1 MTCTLQ
7 YNILS
12 PMPDDAALAEAPDPA
27 IPRAEQ
33 RLRML
38 EKLAQLEMELAEAL
52 QRQAIA
58 AANPTLP
65 ADPDADAEPATGA
78 APDTAGELSAGFAR
92 IARSLRLTL
101 TLQARAEEQLRAL
114 RAGVAADLEARRF
127 TARKRALDEAAAQN
141 RDRRDTV
148 ERLVWEAAEREVED
162 EEALKGVLE
171 ALEER
176 LDDDGAYWNIG
187 RLPLRETVER
197 LCADLELNPD
207 WSRWEG
213 EGWTPEPPF
222 SRSRFSI
229 WARPSRTPL
238 RQHDES
244 APLIAA
250 VLAHRR
256 E

>member
-1 MTCTLQ
+1 
-7 YNILS
+7 
-12 PMPDDAALAEAPDPA
+12 MPDDAAAFAEATDPA
-27 IPRAEQ
+27 VLRAER

-38 EKLAQLEMELAEAL
+38 EKLAQMEMELAEAL

-58 AANPTLP
+58 AANPTPP
-65 ADPDADAEPATGA
+65 AEPDAGAASAPGA
-78 APDTAGELSAGFAR
+78 APDTVDDLSAAFAR

-101 TLQARAEEQLRAL
+101 ALQARAEEQLRAL
-114 RAGVAADLEARRF
+114 LAGEAAKVEARRF
-127 TARKRALDEAAAQN
+127 TARKRALDEAAAQS

-176 LDDDGAYWNIG
+176 LDDDDAYWNIG

-213 EGWTPEPPF
+213 EGWTPQAPF

-229 WARPSRTPL
+229 WSRPSRTPL
-238 RQHDES
+238 RPYED
-244 APLIAA
+244 LR
-250 VLAHRR
+250 AHRR

>member
-1 MTCTLQ
+1 
-7 YNILS
+7 
-12 PMPDDAALAEAPDPA
+12 MPDDAALAEATDPA
-27 IPRAEQ
+27 VLRAER

-58 AANPTLP
+58 AANPV
-65 ADPDADAEPATGA
+65 EPARPDDAAASAPGA
-78 APDTAGELSAGFAR
+78 APQTAGDLSAGFAR

-101 TLQARAEEQLRAL
+101 ALQARAEEQLRAL
-114 RAGVAADLEARRF
+114 LAG
-127 TARKRALDEAAAQN
+127 EAAKVEVRRVEASRREAQQA
-141 RDRRDTV
+141 RARSDRHRNEV
-148 ERLVWEAAEREVED
+148 ERLVLEAAEREVED
-162 EEALKGVLE
+162 LEALDGVLK

-176 LDDDGAYWNIG
+176 LADDEAY
-187 RLPLRETVER
+187 RDLDRMPLREVVER
-197 LCADLELNPD
+197 LCADLELTPD

-213 EGWTPEPPF
+213 EGWTPEAPF
-222 SRSRFSI
+222 SRARFSI

-238 RQHDES
+238 RPFGDG
-244 APLIAA
+244 APQIGA